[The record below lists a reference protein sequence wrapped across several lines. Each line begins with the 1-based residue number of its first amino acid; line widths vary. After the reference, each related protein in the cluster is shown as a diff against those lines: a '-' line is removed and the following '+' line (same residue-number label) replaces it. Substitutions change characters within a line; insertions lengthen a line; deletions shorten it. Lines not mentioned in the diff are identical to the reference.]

1 MSDLKAARYVTVL
14 AEQKTVRGAAEALY
28 ISPSALSMYIRKL
41 EQELGAPLFVRD
53 QKNFTP
59 TQIGEAYIRRSYKIL
74 AVDQEFMDELAL
86 WRRRETRQISIG
98 IYRRRG
104 ISFMVPL
111 MKALEEMVPDVQFT
125 FRLGSVK
132 ELELLLYGRQIDY
145 ILITHRLQ
153 NPDFTYQFVCGDRL
167 LLACPASWED
177 RTEVSPDGTRIL
189 LPIEKTGSSC
199 PAFTRVFTPL
209 RPIFWRAMESTTP
222 ASPLPPTWKSI
233 CRAWLRNWAAALRW
247 PATFPLFPISPVF
260 SSPAPLSGRNRSAGL
275 WPPCPRPWK
284 QAASPSS
291 KLPSTVR
298 SRG

>member
-14 AEQKTVRGAAEALY
+14 AEQKTIRGAAEALY

-111 MKALEEMVPDVQFT
+111 MKALEEMV
-125 FRLGSVK
+125 
-132 ELELLLYGRQIDY
+132 Y
-145 ILITHRLQ
+145 III
-153 NPDFTYQFVCGDRL
+153 FY
-167 LLACPASWED
+167 
-177 RTEVSPDGTRIL
+177 
-189 LPIEKTGSSC
+189 SSI
-199 PAFTRVFTPL
+199 
-209 RPIFWRAMESTTP
+209 IFF
-222 ASPLPPTWKSI
+222 I
-233 CRAWLRNWAAALRW
+233 
-247 PATFPLFPISPVF
+247 F
-260 SSPAPLSGRNRSAGL
+260 
-275 WPPCPRPWK
+275 
-284 QAASPSS
+284 
-291 KLPSTVR
+291 
-298 SRG
+298 